1 MSATTTPHQE
11 ELQKTQMQ
19 SKRDVGFEPRP
30 ELLMA
35 ARRGDWQQLERLL
48 ATPQPVR
55 DVVVDIEIEEDVLTS
70 GEAVTMAGD
79 SVLHVVAS
87 SGDGEEILK
96 SATAIHGKS
105 SHLLFARNKK
115 GDTPLHCA
123 ARAGRGRMVTH
134 LLALATPARAEN
146 GHNDGGKKVKEFL
159 RMQNKRG
166 ETALHE
172 AVRLGDK
179 DMVDRLMAED
189 PELARVPPADGASP
203 LYLAVSLG
211 HDDIARQL
219 HEKDNALSFCGPD
232 GRTALHA
239 AVLKSKETTKMLLE
253 WNKDLI
259 KQAERSTGST
269 ALHFAASSE
278 RAAGPIIS
286 LLLAAGPSLAY
297 QPDNNGSFP
306 IHVAAIADRGN
317 ALYTLLHGCHDCAE
331 LRDAK
336 GGTFLHVAVVEE
348 SSWGVIEALND
359 DVSFIGNM
367 QDNDGNTA
375 LHLAVQHERAGI
387 HDRLRDVGATFGTC
401 RRDSVDKRMR
411 LNEKE
416 EAQKITEAAQTVGLG
431 SALIATVA
439 FAAAFTLPGGY
450 RADDHENGGS
460 PTLAGHYAFDAFI
473 IADTLAF
480 VLSILSIGFLISAGV
495 VPMNLR
501 PRLFSL
507 TCAKILMVSSARS
520 LCAAFA
526 FGLYVELAPVARTTA
541 IASCAITALA
551 FLDTAWSIMRIIP
564 TVMVLVGRGVRLW
577 SWTGL
582 VILTEL
588 LWPFWS
594 YIVIAGLCFRIKRV
608 H

>member
-375 LHLAVQHERAGI
+375 LHLAVQVGNQYI
-387 HDRLRDVGATFGTC
+387 CNKLMVNRLVKLNLTNNKGQTPLDLSWDMLPIYYG
-401 RRDSVDKRMR
+401 SVSNQLFFLKCTPQIFCCSM
-411 LNEKE
+411 KE
-416 EAQKITEAAQTVGLG
+416 LG
-431 SALIATVA
+431 YMI
-439 FAAAFTLPGGY
+439 GY
-450 RADDHENGGS
+450 EMSVLHLV
-460 PTLAGHYAFDAFI
+460 LAGGI
-473 IADTLAF
+473 PSTK
-480 VLSILSIGFLISAGV
+480 G
-495 VPMNLR
+495 
-501 PRLFSL
+501 
-507 TCAKILMVSSARS
+507 CA
-520 LCAAFA
+520 
-526 FGLYVELAPVARTTA
+526 
-541 IASCAITALA
+541 
-551 FLDTAWSIMRIIP
+551 
-564 TVMVLVGRGVRLW
+564 
-577 SWTGL
+577 
-582 VILTEL
+582 
-588 LWPFWS
+588 
-594 YIVIAGLCFRIKRV
+594 
-608 H
+608 